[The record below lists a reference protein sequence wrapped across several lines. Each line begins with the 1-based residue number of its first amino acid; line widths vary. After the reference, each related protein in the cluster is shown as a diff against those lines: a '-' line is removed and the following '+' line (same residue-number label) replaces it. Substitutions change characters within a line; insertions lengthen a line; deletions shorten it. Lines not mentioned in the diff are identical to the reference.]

1 MADGFERQFGQPLL
15 DLAALDLEQAG
26 FGSRPL
32 ARIRAGKAA
41 KFREFQRGQID
52 LQLRELALEEGV
64 GDQRL
69 VAVEF
74 GTGDV
79 LHLLDPA
86 LRRRDPGNAGA
97 FVREQEFDAGPTLIL
112 FVNALRYGPE
122 TGRASCRARVGQY

>member
-97 FVREQEFDAGPTLIL
+97 FVREQEFRSEEHTSELQSLMRISYAVFCLKKKT
-112 FVNALRYGPE
+112 N
-122 TGRASCRARVGQY
+122 

>member
-1 MADGFERQFGQPLL
+1 MLVVALPEAAEIGRAIMSDGFERQFGQPLL

-69 VAVEF
+69 VAV
-74 GTGDV
+74 
-79 LHLLDPA
+79 
-86 LRRRDPGNAGA
+86 A
-97 FVREQEFDAGPTLIL
+97 FVKIGH
-112 FVNALRYGPE
+112 
-122 TGRASCRARVGQY
+122 ASCRERVYRYV